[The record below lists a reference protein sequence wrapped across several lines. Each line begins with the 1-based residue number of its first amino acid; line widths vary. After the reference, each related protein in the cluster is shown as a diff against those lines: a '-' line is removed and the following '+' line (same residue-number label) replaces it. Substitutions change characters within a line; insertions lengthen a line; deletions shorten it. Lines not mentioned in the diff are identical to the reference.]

1 MLGIPN
7 GEVSM
12 DIAND
17 VVFRGIQIH
26 GITGRRMYDTWY
38 QVKGL
43 IASGNLNLDRLV
55 THKLPLEDFAEG
67 MELMKS
73 GNCGKVVL
81 FPNGVK

>member
-1 MLGIPN
+1 
-7 GEVSM
+7 
-12 DIAND
+12 
-17 VVFRGIQIH
+17 
-26 GITGRRMYDTWY
+26 MYDTWY

-43 IASGNLNLDRLV
+43 IASGNLNLERIV

-67 MELMKS
+67 MELMAS